1 MAEGF
6 DLNMRL
12 DDIIDAQLER
22 VSVAR
27 DAVTDGL
34 SVLNWVHLIMFPSSW
49 YCFYWLG
56 KMYFEK
62 YLGVYHA
69 TSAKHWSTLCKLIFL
84 LTFVTA
90 CNLLELMVF
99 EILDLL
105 PPALRRLAWS
115 STFVLLCIL
124 LNNIIPFV
132 VAATMGRTLGLR
144 RLLYAMLG
152 IGCVVFVQIWFWIVG
167 ETFIA
172 DGSETWKDHSSR
184 SVLIFLWN
192 QLLLTDV
199 QHSIALIAMMGTGVA
214 AVVAGFAT
222 VSFPVEQLMIVR
234 GVNLSVLRAKEHFH
248 VDLLRAIARKKR
260 ESLRKYESTR
270 VNNSSVT
277 TDSESKEI
285 LSSIGTRIDHRFC
298 SSAGSHH
305 HQYREIFHKL
315 SRERGATWGDFSETF
330 EPLLH
335 LWQRLD
341 TALMGLLQER
351 PSVPFQRTARR
362 TSKLQSSFTSH
373 ESYYIEQ
380 NQKGWTRSS
389 FYEYKVDLVNLEK
402 RSQETFLDIVHMHEL
417 QRQIKLSKTTAG
429 RALWI
434 FGLWMSI
441 VAILRLAQGAV
452 NVGGYLFYGSKDWH
466 GDGDKEHE
474 RSDFDNVLSF
484 LESTFQ
490 VHIYT
495 DNWHLILHCLF
506 VGALGLMQIRAFLG
520 TMGQLARMGFLSTN
534 TELYAL
540 VLAYL
545 SGFYFIASIVLLR
558 TQLPLNYRK
567 GVTVAL
573 GPFGFDFFAWV
584 FDCIFVISTTVT
596 VLGLIKTYAFKKTI

>member
-1 MAEGF
+1 MT
-6 DLNMRL
+6 LST
-12 DDIIDAQLER
+12 QLER
-22 VSVAR
+22 VSVAG
-27 DAVTDGL
+27 DAVTDV

-49 YCFYWLG
+49 YCFIGWARCTLRSI
-56 KMYFEK
+56 
-62 YLGVYHA
+62 GVTIA
-69 TSAKHWSTLCKLIFL
+69 STKHWSTLCKLIFL

-90 CNLLELMVF
+90 CNLLELVVEF
-99 EILDLL
+99 DL

-152 IGCVVFVQIWFWIVG
+152 IGCVVFVLIWFWIVG

-172 DGSETWKDHSSR
+172 DGSEMWKDHSSR

-484 LESTFQ
+484 LESAFQ
-490 VHIYT
+490 VH
-495 DNWHLILHCLF
+495 LHR
-506 VGALGLMQIRAFLG
+506 Q
-520 TMGQLARMGFLSTN
+520 
-534 TELYAL
+534 
-540 VLAYL
+540 
-545 SGFYFIASIVLLR
+545 ASNAASLW
-558 TQLPLNYRK
+558 
-567 GVTVAL
+567 GHW
-573 GPFGFDFFAWV
+573 G
-584 FDCIFVISTTVT
+584 
-596 VLGLIKTYAFKKTI
+596 